1 MNYEIIKIVSNVMEA
16 NCYLIKYNNKTILID
31 PCVDVNT
38 LKKYDVTNLEAI
50 LITHSHVDHIF
61 YLQELIK
68 YYNTTVYLS
77 NTGLKLLHD
86 DSLNLSSYFIKPLK
100 IEKDSFKYKL
110 LSDNEIFINELN
122 IKCIKTPGHT
132 VDSVCYLLGN
142 DLFTGDTLFDRSIGR
157 TDFPTSNS
165 LDMRLS
171 LKKILN
177 FNKNF
182 NIHPGHNNSS
192 TIEEQK
198 QKNYYLKF

>member
-16 NCYLIKYNNKTILID
+16 NCYLIKYNNKAILID